1 MKSSCS
7 PCSHATLQAVP
18 YTFGFYLD
26 LTSLSVLS
34 WGSFP
39 GAIEACALI
48 QAAAIAWGIF
58 DLESFSHFTII
69 LREFRSE
76 VLRLLS

>member
-1 MKSSCS
+1 M
-7 PCSHATLQAVP
+7 
-18 YTFGFYLD
+18 
-26 LTSLSVLS
+26 
-34 WGSFP
+34 
-39 GAIEACALI
+39 I

-58 DLESFSHFTII
+58 DLESFSHLTII